1 MRIGEKQEASF
12 SGVKGDAEAL
22 RKEVEAAV
30 YGQEAI
36 STAALLD
43 LVGLGKTT
51 GNARRVGKIMR
62 ALGFVPI
69 KSRTLAPGG
78 FRDTVARG
86 WARPVFA
93 MKNATA
99 KMGRTA
105 AGSNKEKYLLL
116 KFAGNECKIAND
128 DADFIVGAARPIDPN
143 APGSNF
149 EVSDGDGRV
158 IAIVQTIDEIIPA
171 FALYREANPPRW
183 QDERTFEII
192 LWDSPVA
199 DKLRSGARY
208 IKETDFGRLLVDE
221 IAPGQW
227 VTSREDHHLLSNGAV
242 AIFANRHEAQRVAD
256 AHFRDGYPNSEP
268 VNDGYSWPADPELN
282 WHDCP
287 WIVETRARLVER
299 GILQAA

>member
-1 MRIGEKQEASF
+1 MPPNHQCITHVVRGSWQRLTMR
-12 SGVKGDAEAL
+12 V
-22 RKEVEAAV
+22 
-30 YGQEAI
+30 EAI

-43 LVGLGKTT
+43 LLGLGKTT
-51 GNARRVGKIMR
+51 GNARRIGKIMH

-78 FRDTVARG
+78 YRDTVARG

-128 DADFIVGAARPIDPN
+128 DADFIVGAARLIDPN

-158 IAIVQTIDEIIPA
+158 IAIVQTIDEIIPT
-171 FALYREANPPRW
+171 FALYQEANPPRW

-199 DKLRSGARY
+199 DKLRRGARY
-208 IKETDFGRLLVDE
+208 IKETDYGRLLVDE

-227 VTSREDHHLLSNGAV
+227 AVSREDHHLLSENGAV

-256 AHFRDGYPNSEP
+256 AHFRDGYPNSEA
-268 VNDGYSWPADPELN
+268 VSDGYSWPADPELN